1 MTTLVKIG
9 AARPK
14 PAQMATILKALA
26 DENRLR
32 ILTMLKQTG
41 CCSIANRASEKGMC
55 ACDIEAQ
62 LDLSQPTISHHMK
75 ILREAGLVS
84 AEKVGS
90 WIWYRRNEDLL
101 HQVGEAIST
110 GL

>member
-9 AARPK
+9 PAKPK
-14 PAQMATILKALA
+14 PAQMATLLKALA

-32 ILTMLKQTG
+32 ILAMLKQTG
-41 CCSIANRASEKGMC
+41 CCSVAGAKDQGLC
-55 ACDIEAQ
+55 ACDIESQ

-75 ILREAGLVS
+75 ILRAAGLVT
-84 AEKVGS
+84 AEKIGS
-90 WIWYRRNEDLL
+90 WMWYRRNEALL
-101 HQVGEAIST
+101 EQLGNTIAK

>member
-9 AARPK
+9 APKLK
-14 PAQMATILKALA
+14 PAQLATVLKALA

-32 ILTMLKQTG
+32 ILSMLNQSG
-41 CCSIANRASEKGMC
+41 CCSISTSANEKGMC
-55 ACDIEAQ
+55 GCDIESQ

-90 WIWYRRNEDLL
+90 WMWYRRNEELL
-101 HQVGEAIST
+101 QQIGAAIST

>member
-9 AARPK
+9 AAKPK
-14 PAQMATILKALA
+14 PEQMASIFKALA
-26 DENRLR
+26 DGNRLR

-41 CCSIANRASEKGMC
+41 CCSVAGSKDKGLC
-55 ACDIEAQ
+55 ACDIESQ

-90 WIWYRRNEDLL
+90 WMWYRRNEELL
-101 HQVGEAIST
+101 QQIGAAIST

>member
-9 AARPK
+9 APRLK
-14 PAQMATILKALA
+14 PAQLASALKALA

-32 ILTMLKQTG
+32 ILSMLNQSG
-41 CCSIANRASEKGMC
+41 CCSIASNSRDKGMC
-55 ACDIEAQ
+55 ACDIESQ

-90 WIWYRRNEDLL
+90 WIWYRRNDDLL
-101 HQVGEAIST
+101 QQISHTLST

>member
-1 MTTLVKIG
+1 MPTLVKI
-9 AARPK
+9 AAGLR
-14 PAQMATILKALA
+14 PAQLASILKALA

-32 ILTMLKQTG
+32 ILAMLKQSG
-41 CCSIANRASEKGMC
+41 CCSIANSSRDQGMC

-84 AEKVGS
+84 AEKIGA

-101 HQVGEAIST
+101 RQIGNTIRT

>member
-9 AARPK
+9 PARLK
-14 PAQMATILKALA
+14 PSQMASIFKALG

-32 ILTMLKQTG
+32 ILSMLQQTG
-41 CCSIANRASEKGMC
+41 CCSVAGSKDQGLC
-55 ACDIEAQ
+55 ACDIESQ

-75 ILREAGLVS
+75 ILREAGLVT

-90 WIWYRRNEDLL
+90 WMWYRRNEDLL
-101 HQVGEAIST
+101 QQLGSAIAK